1 MGKEAMRDLL
11 IATRN
16 KDKVEEIRKALEGL
30 PFKILSVA
38 DLPKPVP
45 EVVEDGETL
54 LANAQKKARQTAK
67 ASGLL
72 CLADDT
78 GLEVDALEGAPGV
91 YSARYAGEG
100 ATYARN
106 NMKLL
111 SELGKLGKADRRA
124 IFRTVIVLAEPDER
138 EDWTDGC
145 CEGLIADKPLGDAGF
160 GYDPI
165 FYLPQLH
172 KTFAQLTMEEKNKI
186 SHRGKALAKAR
197 VMLERW

>member
-1 MGKEAMRDLL
+1 MRDLL

-16 KDKVEEIRKALEGL
+16 KDKVTEIQKALEGL
-30 PFKILSVA
+30 PYKVLSIP
-38 DLPKPVP
+38 DLTKPIP

-54 LANAQKKARQTAK
+54 LANAQKKARSAAK

-91 YSARYAGEG
+91 FSARYAGEG
-100 ATYARN
+100 ATYERN

-111 SELGKLGKADRRA
+111 AELSKLGKPDRRA
-124 IFRTVIVLAEPDER
+124 IFRTVIVVAQPDER
-138 EDWTDGC
+138 EDWTDGR
-145 CEGLIADKPLGDAGF
+145 CEGVIADRAQGNNGF

-165 FYLPQLH
+165 FYLPDLR
-172 KTFAQLTMEEKNKI
+172 KTFAQLTLEEKNKI

-197 VMLERW
+197 IMLERW